1 MSGSTFKE
9 RHFLEDELSPEPDFS
24 YINLVTEEPS
34 KDPKRSHLNLYSNVR
49 GPAKSREKVRPHKS
63 KDPLSR
69 SCSRKKSK
77 TYERS
82 QSKQKKTPKRPLSK
96 IMPNTRK

>member
-34 KDPKRSHLNLYSNVR
+34 KDPKR
-49 GPAKSREKVRPHKS
+49 REKVRPHKS